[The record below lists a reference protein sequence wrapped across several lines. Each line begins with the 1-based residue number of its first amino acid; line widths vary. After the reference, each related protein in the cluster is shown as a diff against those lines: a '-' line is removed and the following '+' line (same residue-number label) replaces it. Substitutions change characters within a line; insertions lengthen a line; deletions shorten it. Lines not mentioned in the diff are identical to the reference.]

1 MLRIDPMN
9 RERDTTVLVYFC
21 HTKLRFQEEKNVFQL
36 FFISFSIFTLC
47 IVYLVLSCIHFVWV
61 CVFVLKIYDWI
72 FSRGARAQHLTLC
85 VMCGVWCVCGVPWMA
100 AILWLVN
107 KTTEQSQSVCPVV
120 QYMCTHNIVMNRAG
134 ILAWAATLHGSPTLA
149 ISWPAF
155 FENKQCEKH
164 VSIPNR
170 LVTYKPSIEFHP
182 HLGWKDLKYLEPKI
196 FLEPKLVG
204 PFSQNMF
211 VDMEFWF
218 KIQLSSIR
226 TWDWFFFC

>member
-1 MLRIDPMN
+1 
-9 RERDTTVLVYFC
+9 
-21 HTKLRFQEEKNVFQL
+21 
-36 FFISFSIFTLC
+36 
-47 IVYLVLSCIHFVWV
+47 
-61 CVFVLKIYDWI
+61 
-72 FSRGARAQHLTLC
+72 
-85 VMCGVWCVCGVPWMA
+85 MCVWCPLDGCDALIGQRD
-100 AILWLVN
+100 N
-107 KTTEQSQSVCPVV
+107 
-120 QYMCTHNIVMNRAG
+120 CTVTVSMYSCTVHVYTQHGHNIVMNRAG

-149 ISWPAF
+149 ISCPAF

-226 TWDWFFFC
+226 T